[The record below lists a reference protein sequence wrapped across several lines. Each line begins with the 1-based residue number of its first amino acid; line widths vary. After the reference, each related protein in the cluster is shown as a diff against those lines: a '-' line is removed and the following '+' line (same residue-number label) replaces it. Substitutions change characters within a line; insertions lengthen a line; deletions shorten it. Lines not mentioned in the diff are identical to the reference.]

1 MVLSRIKA
9 WFGSSGD
16 KSLERMSDYRVFDVV
31 GTGAMS
37 VVKRATHKKTFRSVA
52 IKILSPESRRIITKI
67 ESQYRSMTEGQVG
80 LLFNHPGIIRAYGWG
95 RDGKREFIVMEYF
108 DGVLLRDL
116 LHEGKFNP
124 KQNRMEMLCQMTSA
138 LEHIHSRGVV
148 HRDFCPR
155 NVLINDEGQLKVFDF
170 GLSVEIELVKQM
182 RGNRTGTLAY
192 MAPELI
198 KRQQTDQRCDI
209 YALGITM
216 YEVFAG
222 QRPYIGIDNF
232 ARLMQ
237 VMTAVPEPPSKFN
250 KDISPKLERI
260 ILKAIEKDPKNR
272 YATVGELIRD
282 FEPIA
287 EAERDK
293 WNVSPPT
300 PDTSLLRPED
310 ISA

>member
-1 MVLSRIKA
+1 MLSRIKA
-9 WFGSSGD
+9 WFSSSGD
-16 KSLERMSDYRVFDVV
+16 KSLERMGDYRVFDAV

-37 VVKRATHKKTFRSVA
+37 VVKRAAHRKTFRNVA

-67 ESQYRSMTEGQVG
+67 ESQYRTRTEGEIG
-80 LLFNHPGIIRAYGWG
+80 LLFNHPNIIRTYGWG

-116 LHEGKFNP
+116 LHEGTFNP
-124 KQNRMEMLCQMTSA
+124 KQNRMNMLVQMTSA
-138 LEHIHSRGVV
+138 LDHIHSKGVV

-155 NVLINDEGQLKVFDF
+155 NVLVNGAGELKVFDF
-170 GLSVEIELVKQM
+170 GLSVEIELVKRM

-198 KRQQTDQRCDI
+198 KRQETDQRCDI

-216 YEVFAG
+216 YEMFAG
-222 QRPYIGIDNF
+222 QRPYLGIDNF

-250 KDISPKLERI
+250 REVSPKLERI
-260 ILKAIEKDPKNR
+260 ILKAIEKDPKDR
-272 YATVGELIRD
+272 YETVGELIQD

-287 EAERDK
+287 EAEREK